1 LKRLYVAFVIEH
13 RTRRVHLLGV
23 AAHPTDEWAAQV
35 ARNLVADP
43 DEAGHR
49 FAHIIR
55 DRDTKFTAAFNSVF
69 TSTGINVVLTAP
81 QTPRMNAIAERW
93 IASVRRECTDR
104 LLITGQHHLRMILNA
119 HVEHYN
125 SGRSHQGHDLDLR
138 APGDDPNVIP
148 LPTPV
153 DRIPQTSPGRHAQPL
168 STRSLKS
175 QATNG
180 GRVFEQDRHVPHG
193 VEPERALSATELT
206 PQDH

>member
-1 LKRLYVAFVIEH
+1 
-13 RTRRVHLLGV
+13 VHLPGV
-23 AAHPTDEWAAQV
+23 TAHPTDEWAAQV

-49 FAHIIR
+49 FTHMIR

-81 QTPRMNAIAERW
+81 QTPRMNAIADRW

-104 LLITGQHHLRMILNA
+104 LLIAGQRHLRMVLNA
-119 HVEHYN
+119 YVEHYN

-138 APGDDPNVIP
+138 APGDDPNDIP

-153 DRIPQTSPGRHAQPL
+153 DRIRRKQALGGMLNHYQP
-168 STRSLKS
+168 T
-175 QATNG
+175 A
-180 GRVFEQDRHVPHG
+180 
-193 VEPERALSATELT
+193 
-206 PQDH
+206 